1 MKNTP
6 GSPAWLPANPWA
18 LIAAASFVVPAFPVL
33 AAYAARW
40 ALA

>member
-18 LIAAASFVVPAFPVL
+18 LIAAASFVVPAVPVVGAFFAAWVL
-33 AAYAARW
+33 A
-40 ALA
+40 